1 MMIKIINICILC
13 ENVHIDHHIILYS
26 KVISEKEAK
35 LAELNKFRESIN
47 LLKEEVDNVTK
58 DLNNFV
64 ENVETLFNI
73 YEKMIKQ
80 TNKQIENIEKI
91 EKIKEKIRQSNSR
104 NEIIL
109 HYEFNSQNEKIILF
123 GSSFVENNID
133 NCFIKHDGKNF
144 LLQEYYYLGKDFDF
158 KKGST
163 TSYSPIIKL
172 VGINNIINMESMFEG
187 CMLEFKRNRRYI

>member
-1 MMIKIINICILC
+1 MNDLKINFFNNEINSIINCKDKGI
-13 ENVHIDHHIILYS
+13 
-26 KVISEKEAK
+26 
-35 LAELNKFRESIN
+35 KFKKI
-47 LLKEEVDNVTK
+47 
-58 DLNNFV
+58 
-64 ENVETLFNI
+64 FNI
-73 YEKMIKQ
+73 YEKMVKQ

-91 EKIKEKIRQSNSR
+91 EKIKEKIRQSNSK

-109 HYEFNSQNEKIILF
+109 HYKFNSQNEKIKLF

-133 NCFIKHDGKNF
+133 NCFIEHKGKNF

-172 VGINNIINMESMFEG
+172 VGINNIINMESMLKDAG
-187 CMLEFKRNRRYI
+187 I